1 MNASNQLVGPP
12 YQYDAAGNMTQDA
25 SHTYTYDA
33 ENRLIK
39 VDGGSTAS
47 YTYDAFGRRAEK
59 IVGSRTTD
67 YLYDAVGN
75 VSNEVNNLCAPVCI
89 DTDFL
94 YLGGQLVAEYK
105 EGLTY
110 FVHTDHIGSTRLVTG
125 LNQTVAQNLDYL
137 PFGEHNS
144 TDSGIS
150 THELTGDVRDA
161 ESNLDHAQFRQY
173 SSTLGRWMHPDPAG
187 LAAVD
192 PTNPQSWNRYAY
204 VLNNP
209 MALVDPTGLNDCP
222 DDKSTCGDD
231 PGTDTGAP
239 GVDSP
244 TGGDLTDL
252 INLMGNPAATISVT
266 VVAFFT
272 DSISLGD
279 MLNGSWGP
287 GNGGGR
293 GTGNS
298 GGGGNG
304 SGYDWSVFWQGVL
317 HGVRQPGQSFGACF
331 YNNAN
336 ATTGGTIG
344 KIGAAAA
351 ALAPFAAIATTRV
364 ANIYQGDPEFP
375 GATMSLNMR
384 LAVPAAIRIG
394 VWAANATGS
403 LAVAAKVANGSFLT
417 MFNGTLA
424 LGYAGA
430 VAGGAALG
438 TAIGSAINCR

>member
-1 MNASNQLVGPP
+1 M
-12 YQYDAAGNMTQDA
+12 
-25 SHTYTYDA
+25 
-33 ENRLIK
+33 
-39 VDGGSTAS
+39 
-47 YTYDAFGRRAEK
+47 
-59 IVGSRTTD
+59 
-67 YLYDAVGN
+67 
-75 VSNEVNNLCAPVCI
+75 
-89 DTDFL
+89 
-94 YLGGQLVAEYK
+94 
-105 EGLTY
+105 
-110 FVHTDHIGSTRLVTG
+110 
-125 LNQTVAQNLDYL
+125 
-137 PFGEHNS
+137 
-144 TDSGIS
+144 
-150 THELTGDVRDA
+150 
-161 ESNLDHAQFRQY
+161 
-173 SSTLGRWMHPDPAG
+173 
-187 LAAVD
+187 VD
-192 PTNPQSWNRYAY
+192 PS
-204 VLNNP
+204 
-209 MALVDPTGLNDCP
+209 GLNDC
-222 DDKSTCGDD
+222 
-231 PGTDTGAP
+231 AP
-239 GVDSP
+239 GEHDYNAGEGEGNP
-244 TGGDLTDL
+244 GQDILGGL
-252 INLMGNPAATISVT
+252 INLMDNPAATISVT
-266 VVAFFT
+266 VVAFLT

-298 GGGGNG
+298 GGGGNS

-317 HGVRQPGQSFGACF
+317 HGVLQPGQSFGACF